1 MPLPG
6 AAVVRRNVAV
16 GAVCATVLVVSAELL
31 VPAVLGGPQGETTQ
45 YALYLVTFSLW
56 MTWFV
61 LTGVDVLAAGE

>member
-1 MPLPG
+1 M
-6 AAVVRRNVAV
+6 
-16 GAVCATVLVVSAELL
+16 LVVSAELL